1 MVEMIKYAVDL
12 VTRRKLRTFLT
23 SLGILIAVMLM
34 SFILFGMSDLETLI
48 INQFTSQFKPNELTV
63 STRDYFGMAGGAF
76 SAPSKED
83 VKNEDE
89 EVVIDQN
96 VLETIKEYDGVE
108 KVYPMVMING
118 FDIYLEGDDIAYPMG
133 FPRAVDIPGDHS
145 MYGGLIAGD
154 DLELDDNEVY
164 VSTFVSEFYE
174 LSNEEIIGKNIILRS
189 SSPTAFSTPTRAS
202 LDKEYQF
209 TVVGVVDSMNEVLF
223 MGLDKG
229 LEIVAEIG
237 DYEDLDE
244 YISVVGFT
252 DLLLETD
259 IDKTGDVEE
268 YIINDLNL
276 SVISSETLLEFISTI
291 TGGLT
296 IALIL
301 FGSISAVVAS
311 IGIVN
316 TMIMSI
322 YEQTKE
328 IGIIKAIGASNWQVL
343 IIFLIQSAL
352 IGLFGG
358 LMGLGITF
366 GLMKLADP
374 FIVDLLIEQGF
385 EVTNFFNFRFDYAMY
400 IALAS
405 IMVGILA
412 GLYPAYKAS
421 KLDPVKALRYE

>member
-1 MVEMIKYAVDL
+1 MVEMIKYAIDL

-48 INQFTSQFKPNELTV
+48 VNQFTSQFKPNELTV

-76 SAPSKED
+76 SAPKKED
-83 VKNEDE
+83 VEKEDKI
-89 EVVIDQN
+89 IDQN
-96 VLETIKEYDGVE
+96 VLDSIESYDGVE
-108 KVYPMVMING
+108 EVFPMILISGYDV
-118 FDIYLEGDDIAYPMG
+118 YLEGDDVAYPMG
-133 FPRAVDIPGDHS
+133 FPRAVDMSGNHS
-145 MYGGLIAGD
+145 MYGGLLSGD
-154 DLELDDNEVY
+154 DLTLDDNEVY
-164 VSTFVSEFYE
+164 ISNFVSEFYE
-174 LSNEEIIGKNIILRS
+174 LSNDDILGKKIILKS
-189 SSPTAFSTPTRAS
+189 SSPTPFSTPTKSS
-202 LDKEYQF
+202 LGKEYEF
-209 TVVGVVDSMNEVLF
+209 VVVGVVDSMNEILF
-223 MGLDKG
+223 MNLDSGLQ
-229 LEIVAEIG
+229 IVSEAG
-237 DYEDLDE
+237 DYDSPEE
-244 YISVVGFT
+244 FISTVGFS
-252 DLLLETD
+252 DLLVETD
-259 IDKTGDVEE
+259 IDKTDKVEN
-268 YIINDLNL
+268 YIVDELGL

-301 FGSISAVVAS
+301 FGSISGLVAS

-343 IIFLIQSAL
+343 VIFLIQSAM
-352 IGLFGG
+352 IGLLGG
-358 LMGLGITF
+358 VLGLGITF

-374 FIVDLLIEQGF
+374 FLVDLLMEQGF
-385 EVTNFFNFRFDYAMY
+385 DVTNFFNFRFDYAIY

-405 IMVGILA
+405 ILVGILA

-421 KLDPVKALRYE
+421 KLDPVKALRYD